1 MNKADLVVAISE
13 AYGSSKKDA
22 EKFIDILFEEIQ
34 QCLSRGEEVKISG
47 FGVFQVKS
55 RKSRTG
61 TSPVGNHEKIVIPA
75 TKTIGFKP
83 SKNLKQC
90 VK

>member
-1 MNKADLVVAISE
+1 MNKAELIVAVSE

-22 EKFIDILFEEIQ
+22 ERFIDILFYEIQ

-47 FGVFQVKS
+47 FGAFQVKS
-55 RKSRTG
+55 RKARTG
-61 TSPVGNHEKIVIPA
+61 RSPIGSHEKIEIPA
-75 TKTIGFKP
+75 TKTIGFKA
-83 SKNLKQC
+83 SKNLKQS

>member
-13 AYGSSKKDA
+13 AYGTSKKEA

-47 FGVFQVKS
+47 FGAFQVKS
-55 RKSRTG
+55 RKSRIG
-61 TSPVGNHEKIVIPA
+61 TSPVGGHEKIVIPA

-83 SKNLKQC
+83 SKNLKAS

>member
-55 RKSRTG
+55 RS
-61 TSPVGNHEKIVIPA
+61 I
-75 TKTIGFKP
+75 
-83 SKNLKQC
+83 
-90 VK
+90 